1 MGSMNVGKVSFGNTP
16 VAGTTPGAAQQA
28 PVKKADK
35 GDVVVIGGKEIKK
48 STLAKGGIIATAA
61 AALGTIAMAAKRGK
75 VVNGDGSNFIQNV
88 TEGFKTFVGK
98 GKEAYKTAVEKAKTA
113 VDGTIDKAA
122 GKTEQTAEATANKT
136 EEVVQDAAANAN
148 KGTTE
153 VAEKVEG
160 QAVAETPKAPEAGAG
175 EKVTS
180 EAGQAVKKA
189 KSQELEQTAQG
200 LQAKLDEQTKKLADL
215 KAEQVTLEKRTT
227 DLPGVIQKQKDEAE
241 LAQMAFD
248 EAKTNG
254 TSKKELDKLKQT
266 LDTEKQK
273 LADLEKA
280 QKEVAARKR
289 AVDGQIT
296 GLESEKAVKGR
307 EKMAENIAKI
317 RKAAVAAK
325 KEEFL
330 ANSEDLAKLN
340 EDLAKLKEK
349 RASLTGTDEAT
360 VKKQGQYDS
369 IIEKKEAKIESYKTA
384 AESLVET
391 QIALDAKN
399 AEIVALNAKIAEA
412 PKAEKAALE
421 AQLKTLKAEKVTLS
435 SAYNDADIA
444 LFNLAGGVKKA

>member
-75 VVNGDGSNFIQNV
+75 VVNGSESKFIANV
-88 TEGFKTFVGK
+88 KEGFKTFVGK
-98 GKEAYKTAVEKAKTA
+98 GKETYKAAVEKAKTA
-113 VDGTIDKAA
+113 VDGTKDKAP
-122 GKTEQTAEATANKT
+122 EAAANKT
-136 EEVVQDAAANAN
+136 EEVVQNTAGTTTN
-148 KGTTE
+148 KGVE
-153 VAEKVEG
+153 APAVQKVEN
-160 QAVAETPKAPEAGAG
+160 QAPAAPSPEAPKADAG

-189 KSQELEQTAQG
+189 KSQELEQKAQN

-241 LAQMAFD
+241 LAQMVFD
-248 EAKTNG
+248 EAKTKG
-254 TSKKELDKLKQT
+254 ASKKELGKLKQT

-280 QKEVAARKR
+280 QKEVAARKKV
-289 AVDGQIT
+289 VDGQIK
-296 GLESEKAVKGR
+296 GLEGK
-307 EKMAENIAKI
+307 
-317 RKAAVAAK
+317 KAADGRKKMEDSIKQINKQAVEAK
-325 KEEFL
+325 KTEFKEGSEEL
-330 ANSEDLAKLN
+330 KKLNSELDS
-340 EDLAKLKEK
+340 LKAT
-349 RASLTGTDEAT
+349 RAELTGTDEAT
-360 VKKQGQYDS
+360 VRKQDQYDRVIAS
-369 IIEKKEAKIESYKTA
+369 KEGKIKTYEQEADKLVEAK
-384 AESLVET
+384 
-391 QIALDAKN
+391 IALDAKD
-399 AEIVALNAKIAEA
+399 AEIVALNAKIAQA
-412 PKAEKAALE
+412 SKADKATLE
-421 AQLKTLKAEKVTLS
+421 AQLKTLKAEKAALS

-444 LFNLAGGVKKA
+444 LFHLAGGIKKA